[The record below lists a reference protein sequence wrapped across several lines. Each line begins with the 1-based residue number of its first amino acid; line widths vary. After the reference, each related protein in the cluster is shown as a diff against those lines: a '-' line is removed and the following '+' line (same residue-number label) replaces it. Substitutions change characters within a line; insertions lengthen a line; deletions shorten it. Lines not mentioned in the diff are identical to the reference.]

1 MNRQFGP
8 LVHDDVPERLNRYAR
23 DVIGAAIEVHRELGP
38 GFLERTYEDALAIEL
53 KTRGIRFE
61 RQVPISIFYK
71 NERIADCALDL
82 LVEEELVVELKA
94 VEQLDQVHRAQVL
107 SYLKA
112 GAFQLALVINFN
124 VPLLKH
130 GISRVVLAL

>member
-1 MNRQFGP
+1 MTNQFGP
-8 LVHDDVPERLNRYAR
+8 LLHDDVPERVNHIAR
-23 DVIGAAIEVHRELGP
+23 DVIGAAIEVHRHLGP

-53 KTRGIRFE
+53 GLRGIRFE
-61 RQVPISIFYK
+61 RQVPLWITYKDQRISDCV
-71 NERIADCALDL
+71 ADF

-94 VEQLDQVHRAQVL
+94 IERIGPIHRAQAL
-107 SYLKA
+107 SYLKV